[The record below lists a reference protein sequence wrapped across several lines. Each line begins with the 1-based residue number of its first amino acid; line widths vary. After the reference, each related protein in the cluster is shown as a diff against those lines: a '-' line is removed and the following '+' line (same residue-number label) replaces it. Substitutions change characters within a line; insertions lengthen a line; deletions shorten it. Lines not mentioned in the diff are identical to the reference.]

1 MKHQI
6 LSIIKMSGF
15 GWENVSL
22 FLIIPMVL
30 TGLLVLM
37 LFKSAGSESSSNW
50 SFQEYKFRT
59 KTLGLPAKSLSE
71 KTELFGEVSYLGTE
85 GHTAGS
91 GDTEI
96 KWKGINLKPIFFN
109 S

>member
-1 MKHQI
+1 
-6 LSIIKMSGF
+6 MSGF

-22 FLIIPMVL
+22 FLIIPMIL

-59 KTLGLPAKSLSE
+59 KTLVKDKVIIGLIL
-71 KTELFGEVSYLGTE
+71 L
-85 GHTAGS
+85 
-91 GDTEI
+91 
-96 KWKGINLKPIFFN
+96 
-109 S
+109 